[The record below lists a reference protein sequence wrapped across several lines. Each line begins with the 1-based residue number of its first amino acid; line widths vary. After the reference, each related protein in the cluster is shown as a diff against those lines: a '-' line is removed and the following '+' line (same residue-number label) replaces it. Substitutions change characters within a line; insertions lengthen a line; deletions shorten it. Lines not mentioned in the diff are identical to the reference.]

1 MQRRLA
7 DIRSMGA
14 SLVAISGQTPDDSL
28 STVEKN
34 DLSFEVLSDLGNKV
48 AREFGIVFPIPED
61 LLHVYS
67 SYGIEL
73 TRTGNGNHFELP
85 LTATYVIAQ
94 DGIIVKASVDI
105 DYSKRLDPEEI
116 IEALKSIWEMINKP
130 TD

>member
-14 SLVAISGQTPDDSL
+14 SLVAISAQTPDDSM

-48 AREFGIVFPIPED
+48 AREFEIVFPIPED
-61 LLHVYS
+61 LLQVYS

-73 TRTGNGNHFELP
+73 TRTGGGNHFELP

-94 DGIIVKASVDI
+94 DGMIVKAAVDI
-105 DYSKRLDPEEI
+105 DYTKRLDPEEI
-116 IEALKSIWEMINKP
+116 IEALKSICPERLW
-130 TD
+130 